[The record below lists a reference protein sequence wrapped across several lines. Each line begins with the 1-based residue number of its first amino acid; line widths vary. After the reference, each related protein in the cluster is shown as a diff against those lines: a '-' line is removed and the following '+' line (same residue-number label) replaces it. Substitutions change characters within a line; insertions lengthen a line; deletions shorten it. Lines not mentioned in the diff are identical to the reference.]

1 MGTGARA
8 PRHTSPWPGRPGE
21 QRAPGQWRPKPS
33 ARLAGLCPP
42 PGPAHA
48 PAALPC
54 LTLLRACRATPGRS
68 ADRTKLPPARP
79 PREVTRSPPSKDRG
93 RAGGR
98 GRGVSQPKPRAANP
112 QVLCWL
118 WTATG
123 PLVLSARPLSLI
135 FPSTLASRPP
145 RAELDRARAFPKS
158 RWGGG
163 LSTEAGTC
171 GWGPMATADGG
182 VPYPREGGHPGH
194 AQLQAHLPQGLGQES
209 SPSLHGPQQRAFC
222 LHERQRPCRCTF
234 QQAEHSPRGGLP
246 SGPSSAG
253 QLGRSGPQAAPS
265 WGSCRQKRQEGQSQ
279 GWHWLPGLH
288 HCPAP

>member
-123 PLVLSARPLSLI
+123 PLVLSTWPPLTHLPLNSG
-135 FPSTLASRPP
+135 FEASQGRTGQSESFSKVP
-145 RAELDRARAFPKS
+145 L
-158 RWGGG
+158 
-163 LSTEAGTC
+163 
-171 GWGPMATADGG
+171 GWGSEHRSRNLWLGAH
-182 VPYPREGGHPGH
+182 GHSGRRSP
-194 AQLQAHLPQGLGQES
+194 LP
-209 SPSLHGPQQRAFC
+209 P
-222 LHERQRPCRCTF
+222 
-234 QQAEHSPRGGLP
+234 
-246 SGPSSAG
+246 
-253 QLGRSGPQAAPS
+253 
-265 WGSCRQKRQEGQSQ
+265 
-279 GWHWLPGLH
+279 
-288 HCPAP
+288 